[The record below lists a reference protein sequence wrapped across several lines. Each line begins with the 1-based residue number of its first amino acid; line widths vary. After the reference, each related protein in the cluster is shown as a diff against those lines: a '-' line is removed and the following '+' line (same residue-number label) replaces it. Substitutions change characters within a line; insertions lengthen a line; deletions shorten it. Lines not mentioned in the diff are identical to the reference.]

1 MADIFDE
8 IDEELKR
15 DRTQA
20 LWTRYGKYVIAAA
33 AAVVLGVGASQGYS
47 AWTKSQ
53 AEAAADAYHQAL
65 AAEDAVSALE
75 ASLGDLTDGYA
86 LLGRF
91 QIAAGKAQAGDAA
104 AASDAYAALAN
115 DGSVDALYRDAALL
129 LSVMNAPED
138 SDPLAQ
144 LDSLS
149 SLANGNSSWQPL
161 ALELSAALHLKAGNE
176 AEALSSLEAI
186 LDLAEAP
193 AELRQRASRLVAVLK
208 S

>member
-20 LWTRYGKYVIAAA
+20 LWTRYGKYIIGAA

-47 AWTKSQ
+47 AWTKGQ
-53 AEAAADAYHQAL
+53 AEASADLYHQAL
-65 AAEDAVSALE
+65 AADDAVAALE
-75 ASLGDLTDGYA
+75 DSLGQLTDGYA

-91 QIAAGKAQAGDAA
+91 QIAAGKAQDGDAA
-104 AASDAYAALAN
+104 AASDAYSALAN
-115 DGSVDALYRDAALL
+115 DSSIDTLYRDAALL
-129 LSVMNAPED
+129 LSVMNAPD
-138 SDPLAQ
+138 DADTASQIDR
-144 LDSLS
+144 LS
-149 SLANGNSSWQPL
+149 TLANGNSSWQPL
-161 ALELSAALHLKAGNE
+161 ALELTAALHLKAGND

-186 LDLAEAP
+186 LDLAETP
-193 AELRQRASRLVAVLK
+193 TELRQRASRLVAVLK

>member
-53 AEAAADAYHQAL
+53 AESAADAYHQAL
-65 AAEDAVSALE
+65 AAEDAVTALE
-75 ASLGDLTDGYA
+75 SSLGDLTDGYA

-91 QIAAGKAQAGDAA
+91 QIAAGKARAGDAA
-104 AASDAYAALAN
+104 AASEAYAALAN
-115 DGSVDALYRDAALL
+115 DSSIDDLYREAALL

-138 SDPLAQ
+138 SDPAAQ
-144 LDSLS
+144 LDRLS